1 MPVTPVIDYGP
12 PLPLRKGKGGAL
24 KIKRG
29 GTGKVSNSGN
39 AAGRFHAP
47 VRALRDPKT
56 GRHLPQPP
64 RGKPIW
70 DPTDPF
76 IVEYR
81 REHPPII
88 SREERD
94 RLTMVVDFEVC
105 DKDGKP
111 GVAVLQSGPSQ
122 GPWFDSDAK
131 TKPHPQLQEMRDR
144 IEAEV
149 EASGVKAID
158 DQMKGTAD
166 GDLGS

>member
-1 MPVTPVIDYGP
+1 MSEDYGP

-56 GRHLPQPP
+56 GKHLPQPP

-70 DPTDPF
+70 DPDHDPF

-81 REHPPII
+81 KLHPPTTP
-88 SREERD
+88 REDRGSAQIWSIDIETGERKLIVGMCEYPD
-94 RLTMVVDFEVC
+94 C
-105 DKDGKP
+105 DEAHCCGKP
-111 GVAVLQSGPSQ
+111 P
-122 GPWFDSDAK
+122 
-131 TKPHPQLQEMRDR
+131 
-144 IEAEV
+144 EV
-149 EASGVKAID
+149 VSIK
-158 DQMKGTAD
+158 KGARC
-166 GDLGS
+166 